1 MKYVRDNFGD
11 SYLDKMILAQSPK
24 RLREVLPYL
33 ESNGYLEGLLGGSC
47 GILTFKLDEIKER
60 ERVIIEC
67 GDEVIPNGKFNSIF
81 GLSRKR
87 YKEKYKDVIER
98 VNNGNGQI
106 KK

>member
-1 MKYVRDNFGD
+1 M
-11 SYLDKMILAQSPK
+11 
-24 RLREVLPYL
+24 
-33 ESNGYLEGLLGGSC
+33 
-47 GILTFKLDEIKER
+47 TFKLDEIKER

-67 GDEVIPNGKFNSIF
+67 GQEVIPNGKFNSIF